1 MITFEQFK
9 GSMKYL
15 FGMAG
20 NTTQQVVM
28 VDTNGIGFGSR
39 FWMHE
44 KLSLSIQGLGQQDC
58 LKQTQDDNQSSK
70 NYMNFFCKHYK
81 TLHYLPCYSNTFT
94 RKYLDLRESKHATK
108 ISTNF
113 TVVLH
118 QQVLTTRCKS
128 LNMIYLRAQNNCK
141 TSNYPRQ

>member
-1 MITFEQFK
+1 
-9 GSMKYL
+9 MKYL
-15 FGMAG
+15 LGMVE

-28 VDTNGIGFGSR
+28 VDTNGMGFGSR

-44 KLSLSIQGLGQQDC
+44 KHSLSVQGLGQQGC
-58 LKQTQDDNQSSK
+58 LKQTQDDNSSNK
-70 NYMNFFCKHYK
+70 NYMKTNCKHYK
-81 TLHYLPCYSNTFT
+81 TLHCLPCYSNTFT
-94 RKYLDLRESKHATK
+94 RKYLDLRESKHATQ
-108 ISTNF
+108 ISTSF

-141 TSNYPRQ
+141 ASNYSRQ